1 MNANHVAGLVL
12 LALIAPLVTAGTAAA
27 QAAPAPA
34 GKGAAVYAAQKCA
47 MCHSLEGKGQ
57 IKGPLDDVGS
67 KLTAE
72 EIRLWIVDPV
82 DMTKKTNGATRK
94 PAMRAYP
101 KLSKDDLSALVE
113 FLVAKKSA
121 TKVVQTKR

>member
-1 MNANHVAGLVL
+1 MDCKQLVGVIVMAV
-12 LALIAPLVTAGTAAA
+12 LAPAMAYA

-34 GKGAAVYAAQKCA
+34 GKGAAIFAAQKCS

-57 IKGPLDDVGS
+57 VKGPLDDVGS

-82 DMTKKTNGATRK
+82 DMTRKTSGAIRK

-101 KLSKDDLSALVE
+101 NLSKDDLSALVA
-113 FLVAKKSA
+113 FLVTKKSGPP
-121 TKVVQTKR
+121 TKVVQTKP